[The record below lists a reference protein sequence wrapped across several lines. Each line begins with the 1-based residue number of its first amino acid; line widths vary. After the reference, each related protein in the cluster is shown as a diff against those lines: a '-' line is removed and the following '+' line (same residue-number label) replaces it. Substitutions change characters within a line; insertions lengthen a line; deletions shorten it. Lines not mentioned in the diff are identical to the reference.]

1 MSDAVD
7 TRGRLAI
14 ARRWNRTYVR
24 SRFFDALSLLL
35 PPGEA
40 FLIETLETWRVLAA
54 PLPDATLEREIERFV
69 REEHTHRQAHQRY
82 NDAMA
87 EDVPQVRAVMQ
98 RAGRVT
104 DELGKMSLPMR
115 LALVAAFEH
124 LTAVLAEEIGSNDN
138 LLIDDPS
145 RASRLWRWHAREEL
159 DHRHVAIDVCAHAGV
174 RPATL
179 RLALLLAT
187 AYLALD
193 LARYT
198 VALCRCDIRAGAG
211 RRAMLFDALRFAASA
226 VPSFA
231 RMTRGWCRFV
241 FAPLDRA
248 L

>member
-1 MSDAVD
+1 MSASFD
-7 TRGRLAI
+7 TTRPRAI

-40 FLIETLETWRVLAA
+40 FLIETLETWRACATPSPAA
-54 PLPDATLEREIERFV
+54 ALEREIHRFV
-69 REEHTHRQAHQRY
+69 REERAHRQAHQRY

-87 EDVPQVRAVMQ
+87 EDAPEVRLVMQ
-98 RAGRVT
+98 RAQRVT
-104 DELGKMSLPMR
+104 EELNRMGLPMR

-138 LLIDDPS
+138 LLIDDAS

-159 DHRHVAIDVCAHAGV
+159 GHRHVAIDVCAHAGV
-174 RPATL
+174 RPGAL
-179 RLALLLAT
+179 RFALVLAT

-198 VALCRCDIRAGAG
+198 VALCRCDIRSGVG
-211 RRAMLFDALRFAASA
+211 RRAMLLDAVRFAAAA

-231 RMTRGWCRFV
+231 RMTFGWCRCV
-241 FAPLDRA
+241 FAPLGRA